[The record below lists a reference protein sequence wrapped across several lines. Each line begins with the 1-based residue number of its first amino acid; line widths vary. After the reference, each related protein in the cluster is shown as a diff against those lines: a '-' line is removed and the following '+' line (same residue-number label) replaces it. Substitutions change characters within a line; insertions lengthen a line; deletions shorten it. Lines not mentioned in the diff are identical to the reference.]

1 MRDQLRLLAELQQL
15 DSRLRALAIEKE
27 GLPQQLHAYQQAC
40 HTVRDQLTSAQAQVE
55 DTERRRRA
63 LEREIDTDN
72 DRLAKAQ
79 SRLHEVKTNKEY
91 SAVLAEIDAGKQ
103 RIVSLEDQVLEL
115 MEGAEQNQV
124 TSQRCEQELEEATR
138 ELAEQERKVSEAQG
152 VVSGHIATHGGEREA
167 LATRLQ
173 PELYTAYQ
181 RAAQRAGNTAAA
193 VELTVSDETCGGCYL
208 RVRPQLV
215 SEVRKQESIV
225 TCPHCK
231 RILLWPEPTES

>member
-27 GLPQQLHAYQQAC
+27 ALPQQLHAYQQAC
-40 HTVRDQLTSAQAQVE
+40 NEVREQLTSAREQIE

-63 LEREIDTDN
+63 LERDIDTDN
-72 DRLAKAQ
+72 DRLTKAQ
-79 SRLHEVKTNKEY
+79 NRLHEVKTNKEY
-91 SAVLAEIDAGKQ
+91 SAVLAEMEAGKQ

-115 MEGAEQNQV
+115 MEGAEENRE
-124 TSQRCEQELEEATR
+124 TCQRCEQRLEEATR
-138 ELAEQERKVSEAQG
+138 ELAEQERKVSEAQD
-152 VVSGHIATHGGEREA
+152 VVSGHIATHGGEREE

-173 PELYTAYQ
+173 PELFTAYQ
-181 RAAQRAGNTAAA
+181 RVAQRVGNTAAA
-193 VELTVSDETCGGCYL
+193 VELTTTDETCGGCYL

-215 SEVRKQESIV
+215 SEVRKQETIV

-231 RILLWPEPTES
+231 RILLWPAESC